1 MTDAMIKTEKLSK
14 RYRTGGEIVHA
25 LSDATLTVRRGEFVA
40 ITGESGSGKTT
51 LMNLLGCLD
60 TATSGEYYLD
70 GENVSRLCP
79 GRRTWLRNRKIAFV
93 FQGFNLLPGLTAA
106 ENAALPLIYR
116 GISRRAGLE
125 RAEEALAAVG
135 LSMRSSHK
143 PTELS
148 GGQQQRV
155 AIARAIAADTPVIL
169 ADEPC
174 GSLDTR
180 SGSRIMELLHE
191 ENRRGKTVVLIT
203 HDPAAAKTADRII
216 YVSDG
221 RVGNVPT

>member
-1 MTDAMIKTEKLSK
+1 MKDAMIKTERLSK
-14 RYRTGGEIVHA
+14 RYRTGGGDVHA
-25 LSDATLTVRRGEFVA
+25 LSEVTLTVRRGEFVA

-60 TATSGEYYLD
+60 SATSGEYYLD

-93 FQGFNLLPGLTAA
+93 FQGFNLLPSLTAA

-116 GISRRAGLE
+116 GIPRRAASE
-125 RAEEALAAVG
+125 RAEEALAMVG
-135 LSMRSSHK
+135 LSMRSAHK
-143 PTELS
+143 PSELS

-174 GSLDTR
+174 GSLDSR

-191 ENRRGKTVVLIT
+191 ERRRGKTVVLIT
-203 HDPAAAKTADRII
+203 HDQAAAKTADRTIR
-216 YVSDG
+216 VTDG
-221 RVGNVPT
+221 RIERYW